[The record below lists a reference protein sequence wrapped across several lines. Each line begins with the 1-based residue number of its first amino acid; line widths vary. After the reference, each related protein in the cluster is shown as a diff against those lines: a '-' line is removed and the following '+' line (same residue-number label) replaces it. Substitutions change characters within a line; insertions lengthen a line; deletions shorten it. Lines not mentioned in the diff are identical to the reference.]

1 MAFDQAWMAVASL
14 IAVFDIYKPV
24 DASGNTIEPRYEY
37 TAADLIRCAFLFLL
51 IRDIKF
57 LSFQ

>member
-37 TAADLIRCAFLFLL
+37 TAGLIRCAFLFLL